1 MLKSRILRVLF
12 ASALAGLAPAAHA
25 DYPDRPIKLI
35 MPYAADAG
43 AMDLAIVAKLE
54 SAVME
59 VFTDPATKA
68 ELAKAGIEVAP
79 LDRKAFGAKMAV
91 DLITW
96 EVTLKGVSVQ

>member
-1 MLKSRILRVLF
+1 
-12 ASALAGLAPAAHA
+12 
-25 DYPDRPIKLI
+25 
-35 MPYAADAG
+35 MPYAAGAG

-79 LDRKAFGAKMAV
+79 LDRKAFGAKMAA